1 MPDRSPP
8 ETTVDPLR
16 VLVVD
21 DDRPTAEVLAH
32 LIGDAAEVVV
42 ATNLRQALEAIAL
55 HRPSCVLLDLELPHA
70 EGLDAVA
77 ALVARHPDIAVL
89 VVTASD
95 DDDTALTAVAIG
107 AQDVLVKDAFDASS
121 LVRKVRLA
129 VERKRVEW
137 SFFRSEER
145 HRRMLDAAPI
155 GIWRGDASGRTT
167 YANPHLRRIVDR
179 GDVATGADETAAVA
193 GAPLADLIGTVQ
205 SEAVEELFA
214 AADADGH
221 AGATFEA
228 GGGRGRPVYVSVAR
242 ITAAEGQREYLAF
255 VSDLVLHGSD
265 PLAGDPAVAVLLQN
279 SHEALVVV
287 NREGTKI
294 LSWSAGAEA
303 LYGVRASQ
311 MIGRSMW
318 DFVPRSDH
326 AVIEQRRQ
334 RAVAGLTTHYE
345 TFRKRPN
352 GETVQTEVTLSP
364 VFDADGRVDRIAIV
378 ARDVTEMRR
387 VENAKR
393 QTERILQTVIETAP
407 IAVAM
412 LDAEGTFTYVN
423 GRAIGDDVDPTALI
437 GTSVFE
443 AYADADPETLTDVQR
458 ALAGENVAAV
468 RHYRGRSW
476 DTRYAPLFDETGAVV
491 GAVGV
496 GLDITDR
503 VIAESRFSQMVEHVS
518 DVISIHR
525 LDGTLLWASPAAT
538 RMLGL
543 PSGAEADGQD
553 ARFHIHPSDLPTVQE
568 AFNQW
573 RLGRGASVEYR
584 LSDITGAQRYVE
596 SVGVNLADHPAIGG
610 IVVTTRDVTERREVQ
625 RELAH
630 AALHDRLTSLPN
642 RPLLV
647 DRIRRALDASANSDG
662 VVAVAFVD
670 IDHFKLINDSFGHA
684 VGDAVLRR
692 AADLVLSS
700 VRPDETVSRVSG
712 DGFAICFHR
721 LDSATSAVA
730 AAQALVASLTGPMTV
745 GGHELHLSASA
756 GIVVATGPAD
766 PEQLIA
772 DAEVAMYAAKERGR
786 GQVEVFADSARS
798 RVVGRLAIE
807 QELREAIARS
817 EFRLFYQPQVE
828 LLTGEIVS
836 FEALIRW
843 EHPTR
848 GLLNPGAFID
858 VAEQSRLIEPIGN
871 WVLEE
876 ACRHAAEWKR
886 KFPERRFT
894 VAVNLSA
901 RQLSDDALPDLVGA
915 TIAAAGIEPSMLCLE
930 ITESMLMEDAERA
943 VTVLRRLKECGVQVA
958 LDDFGTGY
966 SSLAYLKRF
975 PLEQLKVDRSF
986 VAGLGRDPEDFVI
999 VSAVVNLAKSLGVEV
1014 VAEGVENER
1023 HLAELAAIG
1032 CTLAQGYLWSPP
1044 VPATA
1049 IPAML
1054 SRGTIGTAI
1063 RPVAP
1068 VDRVAD
1074 RSSQAIDVV
1083 SLLTHELR
1091 APLTVIKGYA
1101 ETMSAHLGESTSS
1114 IVAKASAAIA
1124 RNVTTLDDLI
1134 ATLSDVNAL
1143 ESGTLPLRRKPVDVA
1158 KLVHGIVADHRH
1170 LFPTHEV
1177 RVVAADDQLDAY
1189 VDASRVQQII
1199 LNLLSNAAKFGPPEH
1214 GIDVSIT
1221 RAGTDVEV
1229 SVIDHGPGIP
1239 PELAGEI
1246 FRKFF
1251 RIDTGQKGTGL
1262 GLYIARSLARAHGGE
1277 LVYRT
1282 APSGGAEFVLTVPR
1296 SKTSS
1301 EQVPSSIGEIAAEVG
1316 AIPPRRGLSEGDRDM
1331 PASLRGVRDSIDHA
1345 VVTEQL
1351 VGALIAASIALGGG
1365 TVPARVADVSAT
1377 SHEISLGIGEPL
1389 LVTAPPGSPAR
1400 AAIDA
1405 AMPDLVD
1412 VVERAVT
1419 RIDDAL
1425 TDESRVDPVTG
1436 LTGRRLLS
1444 RALSRLRPGATILLL
1459 RVTPTDGDVLRA
1471 LSRLVRN
1478 VLPTSATAGRFG
1490 DDQIA
1495 VLVPPGSDADP
1506 AALAAEVE
1514 ARWVT
1519 WQPHPAAL
1527 SSGIATVGSDG
1538 TQAALLVASAAFAPA
1553 D

>member
-1 MPDRSPP
+1 M
-8 ETTVDPLR
+8 R
-16 VLVVD
+16 VLVVED
-21 DDRPTAEVLAH
+21 DPPAAELLAS
-32 LIGDAAEVVV
+32 LIGDAGEV
-42 ATNLRQALEAIAL
+42 AIAPSLRQAFDAIAL
-55 HRPSCVLLDLELPHA
+55 HRPECVLLDLELPDA

-77 ALVARHPDIAVL
+77 GVVARHPDVAVL

-95 DDDTALTAVAIG
+95 DDETALTAIAMG
-107 AQDVLVKDAFDASS
+107 AQDVLVKGAVDAVS
-121 LVRKVRLA
+121 LVRKIRLA

-145 HRRMLDAAPI
+145 HRRMLDAAPV
-155 GIWRGDASGRTT
+155 GIWRGDASRRTT
-167 YANPHLRRIVDR
+167 YANRHLARLLGRDL
-179 GDVATGADETAAVA
+179 ETRPDAANQGVL
-193 GAPLADLIGTVQ
+193 GTPLAELIGTMRPDEL
-205 SEAVEELFA
+205 EALFA
-214 AADADGH
+214 AADDGGH
-221 AGATFEA
+221 ARTTLDA
-228 GGGRGRPVYVSVAR
+228 RGRAGLPVHVSVTR
-242 ITAAEGQREYLAF
+242 VVGSDGDHEYLAF
-255 VSDLVLHGSD
+255 ID
-265 PLAGDPAVAVLLQN
+265 PATADKSLDPEAGDPAVAVLLQN

-287 NREGTKI
+287 NREGTRI

-303 LYGVRASQ
+303 LYGVRAAE
-311 MIGRSMW
+311 MIGRSLW
-318 DFVPRSDH
+318 DFVPRSEH

-345 TFRKRPN
+345 TFRRRPN
-352 GETVQTEVTLSP
+352 GEPVQTEVTLSP
-364 VFDADGRVDRIAIV
+364 VFDADGRVDRIAII

-387 VENAKR
+387 VESAKR
-393 QTERILQTVIETAP
+393 QTEQLLQTVIEAAP
-407 IAVAM
+407 IAVTM
-412 LDAEGTFTYVN
+412 VDADGTFTYVN
-423 GRAIGDDVDPTALI
+423 GRGLAEGVEPASFIGKSI
-437 GTSVFE
+437 FE
-443 AYADADPETLTDVQR
+443 VYADADPEALTDVQR
-458 ALAGENVAAV
+458 ALAGEDVAAI
-468 RHYRGRSW
+468 RHYLGRSW
-476 DTRYAPLFDETGAVV
+476 DTRYAPLFDDAGTVT

-496 GLDITDR
+496 SLDITER
-503 VIAESRFSQMVEHVS
+503 VIAESRFSQVVEHVS

-543 PSGAEADGQD
+543 PSGDEADGTD
-553 ARFHIHPSDLPTVQE
+553 ATFRIHASDRPAVQA
-568 AFNQW
+568 AFRQW
-573 RLGRGASVEYR
+573 RLGRGAAVEYR
-584 LSDITGAQRYVE
+584 LSDITGALRYVE

-647 DRIRRALDASANSDG
+647 DRIRRALDSTVENG
-662 VVAVAFVD
+662 GIVAVVFVD
-670 IDHFKLINDSFGHA
+670 IDHFKLINDAFSHT
-684 VGDAVLRR
+684 VGDEVLRR
-692 AADLVLSS
+692 AADLVLAC

-721 LDSATSAVA
+721 LDTIDGAVA
-730 AAQALVASLTGPMTV
+730 AAEAIVASLTGPMTV

-756 GIVVATGPAD
+756 GVVISTGPAD

-786 GQVEVFADSARS
+786 GQVEVFNDGARS
-798 RVVGRLAIE
+798 RVVGRLALE
-807 QELREAIARS
+807 QELRDAIARE
-817 EFRLFYQPQVE
+817 EFRLFYQPQVQ
-828 LLTGEIVS
+828 LHTGEIVS

-858 VAEQSRLIEPIGN
+858 VAEQSRLIEPIGT

-876 ACRHAAEWKR
+876 ACRQAAEWKR

-901 RQLSDDALPDLVGA
+901 RQLSDDTLPDLVSA
-915 TIAAAGIEPSMLCLE
+915 TIAAAGIDPSTLCLE

-943 VTVLRRLKECGVQVA
+943 VTVLRRLKECGVHVA

-1044 VPATA
+1044 VPASA
-1049 IPAML
+1049 IPGML
-1054 SRGTIGTAI
+1054 SRGSIGTAI

-1101 ETMSAHLGESTSS
+1101 ETMSAHLGDSTPS

-1158 KLVHGIVADHRH
+1158 RLVHGIINDHRH
-1170 LFPTHEV
+1170 LFPHHEV
-1177 RVVAADDQLDAY
+1177 RFIASSDQLDAY
-1189 VDASRVQQII
+1189 VDAARVQQIL

-1214 GIDVSIT
+1214 GIDVSVT
-1221 RAGTDVEV
+1221 RSGTDVEV
-1229 SVIDHGPGIP
+1229 SVVDHGPGIP
-1239 PELAGEI
+1239 PELIGEI

-1251 RIDTGQKGTGL
+1251 RVDTGKKGTGL

-1277 LVYRT
+1277 LSCRT
-1282 APSGGAEFVLTVPR
+1282 AASGGAEFVLTVPR
-1296 SKTSS
+1296 SKTNPDH
-1301 EQVPSSIGEIAAEVG
+1301 VPSSVVEMAAEVG
-1316 AIPPRRGLSEGDRDM
+1316 SAAPTRDPGGGAFDLPP
-1331 PASLRGVRDSIDHA
+1331 ALRGVRDSIDHA
-1345 VVTEQL
+1345 VVVEQL
-1351 VGALIAASIALGGG
+1351 VGALISAAVILGGG
-1365 TVPARVADVSAT
+1365 TTPARVADVSAL
-1377 SHEISLGIGEPL
+1377 SHEISLGVGEPL

-1400 AAIDA
+1400 PSLDL
-1405 AMPDLVD
+1405 AMPDLID
-1412 VVERAVT
+1412 LVERAVA

-1444 RALSRLRPGATILLL
+1444 RTVSRLRTGATILLL
-1459 RVTPTDGDVLRA
+1459 RVSPCDADVLRA

-1478 VLPTSATAGRFG
+1478 IVPASATAGRFG

-1495 VLVPPGSDADP
+1495 LLLPPDTDVDPGELTAD
-1506 AALAAEVE
+1506 LE

-1519 WQPHPAAL
+1519 WQPRPAAL
-1527 SSGIATVGSDG
+1527 SCGIAIVGSEG
-1538 TQAALLVASAAFAPA
+1538 TQAALLAASAAFTRV